1 MTEINIENIVL
12 SSDGKEATADEIE
25 TLRQQAKTVYK
36 EYKRLYNAKRYEEK
50 QEHLK
55 KQASI
60 LYFKKVEQNP
70 EYRKVL
76 TERERNRKIK
86 ILKEQGKELRPNRGR
101 PKKEQ
106 EEPKEKKPTGR
117 PSLHF

>member
-1 MTEINIENIVL
+1 MTPINIENIVL
-12 SSDGKEATADEIE
+12 STDKKIEE
-25 TLRQQAKTVYK
+25 TLEVLKQQAKTVYK

-86 ILKEQGKELRPNRGR
+86 ILKEQGKELRPTRGR
-101 PKKEQ
+101 PKKEKEE

-117 PSLHF
+117 PRLHF